1 MNESIVAK
9 VDAALPLTNSILQ
22 VILKPEVYIPYQAG
36 QYLQILLGNEVYSYS
51 IANAPLGARFYEL
64 HIRHSQD
71 NPSTQRLLEA
81 IKQQGEVK
89 IKLPLGECHL
99 EKLALNQSI
108 LFIAGGT
115 GFAPIKSM
123 IEQLLAS
130 GDKRPFELFWG
141 AHAPSD
147 LYLDEK
153 VRQWQTHVE
162 SFRYFSL
169 LSGASKQTL
178 AAVILD
184 HHFKNLVDLQ
194 EWQVVI
200 AGPFEMVYA
209 IRDALIAKNVPKNQL
224 FSDAFSFEKRANT

>member
-1 MNESIVAK
+1 MMDESILAK
-9 VDAALPLTNSILQ
+9 VEAVTPLTNSILQ
-22 VILKPEVYIPYQAG
+22 VILKPEKYLPYQAG
-36 QYLQILLGNEVYSYS
+36 QYLQILLGNDAYSYS

-71 NPSTQRLLEA
+71 NPSAQKLLEV
-81 IKQQGEVK
+81 IKQQGEVR

-99 EKLALNQSI
+99 DKLETNKSI

-130 GDKRPFELFWG
+130 GDKRTFELFWG
-141 AHAPSD
+141 AHASSD

-184 HHFKNLVDLQ
+184 HHFQDLADLQ
-194 EWQVVI
+194 QWQVVI
-200 AGPFEMVYA
+200 AGPFEMVYS
-209 IRDALIAKNVPKNQL
+209 IRDALMAKNVPKNQL
-224 FSDAFSFEKRANT
+224 FSDAFSFEKRF